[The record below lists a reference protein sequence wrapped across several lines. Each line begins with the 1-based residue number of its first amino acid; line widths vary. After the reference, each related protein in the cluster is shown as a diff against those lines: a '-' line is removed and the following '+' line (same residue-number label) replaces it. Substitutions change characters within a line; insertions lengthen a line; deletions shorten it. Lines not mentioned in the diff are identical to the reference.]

1 VDETKKY
8 MTRFIAPVVTILIA
22 LFMFGGGYYLYTDI
36 EKSALII
43 KEARDQIAAI
53 SARDTFARNA
63 AQFLAETSAE
73 RSAVQFF
80 VIPQDGTAQA
90 IELVEAS
97 AKLAGVKAI
106 VGSATISPQGAHHE
120 RLDISVSAEGT
131 FAGQARF
138 GTVLESLPR
147 GASVKTV
154 TLHATEKGWYGT
166 YTLSFVKQ
174 K

>member
-1 VDETKKY
+1 
-8 MTRFIAPVVTILIA
+8 MRFLLPVVFLVVA
-22 LFMFGGGYYLYTDI
+22 LLAFGGAYYLYTDI
-36 EKSALII
+36 TASAALIQDS
-43 KEARDQIAAI
+43 RDQVAAI
-53 SARDTFARNA
+53 SARDTFARTA

-73 RSAVQFF
+73 RSAVHFF

-90 IELVEAS
+90 IELVEAA

-106 VGSATISPQGAHHE
+106 VGSATLGPLGTHHE
-120 RLDISVSAEGT
+120 QLDIAVSAEGT

-147 GASVKTV
+147 GATLKTV
-154 TLHATEKGWYGT
+154 SFEATEKGWYGT
-166 YTLSFVKQ
+166 YSISFVKQ